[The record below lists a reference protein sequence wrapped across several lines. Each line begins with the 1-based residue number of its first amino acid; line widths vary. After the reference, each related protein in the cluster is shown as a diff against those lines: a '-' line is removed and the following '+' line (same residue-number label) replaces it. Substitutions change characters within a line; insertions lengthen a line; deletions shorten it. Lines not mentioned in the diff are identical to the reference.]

1 MDDLFSSSPN
11 SPARRSVLLAG
22 GAALGTYA
30 LGAFGKWSDW
40 PSKPVR
46 IVAGQA
52 PGSSNDAMGR
62 ALADFLSQKLGVPVI
77 VENKPGGVGMIAAEA
92 VARSAPDGHTLLFP
106 LYSQM
111 AQGPVLLRRPPV
123 NPDTA
128 LVPIGAMG
136 VGPAPVVVN
145 KNFPVKTLDELIS
158 YAKKKPVNV
167 GNYAIGSGWH
177 LMLNQLMNET
187 GAQFNI
193 ANYKGTGAMLVDLYA
208 GTIDV
213 GAGSLAGLGPG
224 IQKGMVRPIVL
235 LLGSRSSRLPGVP
248 TWADAGFNGP
258 AFELP
263 EYNMLYAPTGTPTA
277 IVDRLAGLMRISVT
291 ESPKVKAVRDMLAA
305 DDHPLIGEVLRN
317 MMERTLPTYRN
328 LTRNLN
334 ISVD

>member
-1 MDDLFSSSPN
+1 MDDLFSSSPS

-208 GTIDV
+208 IALHTSCDDGVVNRAKKAFTRGFESAGEANKWWQRVGQRRSSGTLIWAIGASTSARCCWPRAWQRIHRRASRALV
-213 GAGSLAGLGPG
+213 GAG
-224 IQKGMVRPIVL
+224 QKRP
-235 LLGSRSSRLPGVP
+235 LPIAFCPKIG
-248 TWADAGFNGP
+248 WNG
-258 AFELP
+258 
-263 EYNMLYAPTGTPTA
+263 TT
-277 IVDRLAGLMRISVT
+277 S
-291 ESPKVKAVRDMLAA
+291 
-305 DDHPLIGEVLRN
+305 
-317 MMERTLPTYRN
+317 
-328 LTRNLN
+328 
-334 ISVD
+334 